1 MDDWMRFFSAELFL
15 ILISSL
21 ISRSVSGSV
30 QTVNATATA
39 IVSAES
45 TVHPLVF
52 NCSELNEQIQTL
64 VSRVKATV
72 CSLFNC
78 TS

>member
-1 MDDWMRFFSAELFL
+1 CPLPFFLPQPRFLNAQIWNPRFFSAELFL
-15 ILISSL
+15 ILISPL
-21 ISRSVSGSV
+21 ISRSVSGCV

-52 NCSELNEQIQTL
+52 NCSVVQKKLP
-64 VSRVKATV
+64 
-72 CSLFNC
+72 
-78 TS
+78 

>member
-1 MDDWMRFFSAELFL
+1 MPIAIFSSSTPILKPQIWNPRFFSAELFL

-52 NCSELNEQIQTL
+52 NCSVVRNKLP
-64 VSRVKATV
+64 
-72 CSLFNC
+72 
-78 TS
+78 